1 MNEPEAGQDG
11 EDFKAKERR
20 EQKYKGRYTQS
31 MENIYQAG
39 NPTWPKHRSENMS
52 SGVNAQNVEMQAS
65 QIMEG

>member
-31 MENIYQAG
+31 MENIY
-39 NPTWPKHRSENMS
+39 
-52 SGVNAQNVEMQAS
+52 
-65 QIMEG
+65 